1 MKQTQAAGEGEMTDP
16 VTMLGTTQPM
26 TVVRPESGTNDVPQP
41 KGKPPSYHP
50 TRWPQVNRLLDLAD
64 ALTGGHAK
72 WVQRTFNYLLFGGF
86 AALVNLALI
95 TFIYKGVTLSVDR
108 HPLDRH
114 LHYAIAFVLATE
126 VSIIVNFIPQD
137 LVTFRHLPGHSRSWL
152 LRCLRFHMT
161 AIGGILVTA
170 AVSFSLH
177 EVGLDITIAQ
187 AIAIFVALFF
197 NFTFHHIFTYRHHA
211 KPTVL

>member
-16 VTMLGTTQPM
+16 VTLLGTTQPM
-26 TVVRPESGTNDVPQP
+26 AVVRPESGTNAPQP
-41 KGKPPSYHP
+41 MGKQPSYHP

-64 ALTGGHAK
+64 TLTGGHAK

-86 AALVNLALI
+86 AALVNLVLI
-95 TFIYKGVTLSVDR
+95 TFIYKGVKLSVDR
-108 HPLDRH
+108 HV
-114 LHYAIAFVLATE
+114 HYAIAFVLATE

-187 AIAIFVALFF
+187 AVAIIVALFF